1 MTFYAI
7 NYPCGSSISFDG
19 SRYGQY
25 VAFPSKSAR
34 DEWVN
39 EGGDFQ
45 SSHDY
50 RESVKTSDPE
60 LRTLLKQADSLM
72 AQGQG
77 YEDSLYEVNIELA

>member
-7 NYPCGSSISFDG
+7 NYPCGSSVNTDG
-19 SRYGQY
+19 SRYGNY
-25 VAFPSKSAR
+25 AAFPSKSSR

-45 SSHDY
+45 TSPDY